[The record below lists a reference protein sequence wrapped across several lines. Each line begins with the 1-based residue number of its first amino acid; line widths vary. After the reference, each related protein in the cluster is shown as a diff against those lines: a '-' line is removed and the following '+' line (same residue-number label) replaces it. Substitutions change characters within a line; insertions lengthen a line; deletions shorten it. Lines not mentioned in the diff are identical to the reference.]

1 MSMLDQAVFFTG
13 PEDISEDDLGK
24 VEVANFTTDV
34 SQALTE
40 HFGWRGKLTSA
51 IGLTLSPDNLRID
64 KGFFITRG
72 DMELKEKKVAVTGI

>member
-34 SQALTE
+34 GQALKE
-40 HFGWRGKLTSA
+40 HFGWGKLTGT
-51 IGLTLSPDNLRID
+51 IGLTLSPDNLRIN
-64 KGFFITRG
+64 KGVFITRR
-72 DMELKEKKVAVTGI
+72 DMELKEKKMAVTGI